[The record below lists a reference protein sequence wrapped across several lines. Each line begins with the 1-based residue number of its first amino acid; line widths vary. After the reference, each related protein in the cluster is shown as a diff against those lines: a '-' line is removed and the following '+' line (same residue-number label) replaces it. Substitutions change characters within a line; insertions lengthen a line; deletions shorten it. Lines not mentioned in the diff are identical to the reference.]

1 MMRSDRNIPMRGKPR
16 TLDKTMVDM
25 RGDRMWGGMG
35 GGGNN
40 F

>member
-1 MMRSDRNIPMRGKPR
+1 MRGKPR

-25 RGDRMWGGMG
+25 REDKMWGGMG